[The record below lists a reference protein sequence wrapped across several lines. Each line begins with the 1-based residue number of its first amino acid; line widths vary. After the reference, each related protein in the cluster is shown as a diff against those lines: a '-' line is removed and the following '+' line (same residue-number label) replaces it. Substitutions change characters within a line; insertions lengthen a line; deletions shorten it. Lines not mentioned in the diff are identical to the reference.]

1 MECQSLI
8 QRGNRTMITWFRRK
22 VSVKKLTN
30 GELSELAREL
40 SEELYFKGY
49 DEVTSLRLS
58 EVRDEM
64 NTRGGRVVNHR
75 G

>member
-1 MECQSLI
+1 MQ
-8 QRGNRTMITWFRRK
+8 WFRRK
-22 VSVKKLTN
+22 VSVKKLTDQ
-30 GELSELAREL
+30 ELSDLALKL
-40 SEELYFKGY
+40 SGELYFVGY
-49 DEVTSLRLS
+49 DEATSRRLS

>member
-1 MECQSLI
+1 
-8 QRGNRTMITWFRRK
+8 MIAWFRRK
-22 VSVKKLTN
+22 VRVQSLTSK
-30 GELSELAREL
+30 ELSDLAREL

-49 DEVTSLRLS
+49 DEVTNRRLS
-58 EVRDEM
+58 EIKDEM

>member
-1 MECQSLI
+1 MQ
-8 QRGNRTMITWFRRK
+8 WFRK
-22 VSVKKLTN
+22 NVSVKKLTN
-30 GELSELAREL
+30 AELSDLAREL

-49 DEVTSLRLS
+49 DEVTNRRLS

>member
-1 MECQSLI
+1 MQ
-8 QRGNRTMITWFRRK
+8 WFRKK
-22 VSVKKLTN
+22 VSVKKLTDQ
-30 GELSELAREL
+30 ELSDLAREL

-49 DEVTSLRLS
+49 DEVTNRRLS

>member
-8 QRGNRTMITWFRRK
+8 ERGNRTMIAWFRRK
-22 VSVKKLTN
+22 VRVQSLTSK
-30 GELSELAREL
+30 ELSDLAREL

-49 DEVTSLRLS
+49 DEVTNRRLS
-58 EVRDEM
+58 EIKDEM

>member
-1 MECQSLI
+1 M
-8 QRGNRTMITWFRRK
+8 TTWFRKK
-22 VSVKKLTN
+22 VRVQSLTN
-30 GELSELAREL
+30 AELSDLAREL

-49 DEVTSLRLS
+49 DEVTNRRLS
-58 EVRDEM
+58 EVKDEM

>member
-1 MECQSLI
+1 MQ
-8 QRGNRTMITWFRRK
+8 WFRKK

-30 GELSELAREL
+30 AELSELAREL

-49 DEVTSLRLS
+49 DEVTNRRLS

-64 NTRGGRVVNHR
+64 NIRGGREINH
-75 G
+75 GN